1 MSAGTALS
9 SLALAAA
16 KGTERLRAFGA
27 WWLGELLDLFPR
39 RLADWLVDD
48 GGRTLVLAP
57 EPDAVA
63 LHLMTDRGR
72 LLASRRVSRADYSR
86 DLIDELLHE
95 RRLSPAQVSI
105 GLRLPEDLV
114 FRRSLVLPPETRRT
128 LDTVVVQDLL
138 AKTPFQLGDIHHA
151 HSVHTSGDK
160 LIVSQYVVRR
170 AHVHAAA
177 GTLELEPQEIA
188 FVQPDDAAPHGDPP
202 RIIMAMP
209 SSARQSRWVAR
220 ISIGLVAT
228 ALLLA
233 LWALGARYHRQQLA
247 LDTVRAEVAAAAAKA
262 KGVQDVIDKLRQEQ
276 ALLLRL
282 RARRNEP
289 GLADIW
295 EEATRILPA
304 HTWLSELRL
313 SDASEGRQVVITGF
327 SAAAATLVGLL
338 DRSTVFAEAS
348 LVGPITVDASEGKE
362 RFIIQMKLK
371 PPASSTAASP

>member
-1 MSAGTALS
+1 
-9 SLALAAA
+9 
-16 KGTERLRAFGA
+16 
-27 WWLGELLDLFPR
+27 
-39 RLADWLVDD
+39 
-48 GGRTLVLAP
+48 
-57 EPDAVA
+57 
-63 LHLMTDRGR
+63 
-72 LLASRRVSRADYSR
+72 
-86 DLIDELLHE
+86 
-95 RRLSPAQVSI
+95 
-105 GLRLPEDLV
+105 
-114 FRRSLVLPPETRRT
+114 
-128 LDTVVVQDLL
+128 
-138 AKTPFQLGDIHHA
+138 
-151 HSVHTSGDK
+151 
-160 LIVSQYVVRR
+160 
-170 AHVHAAA
+170 
-177 GTLELEPQEIA
+177 
-188 FVQPDDAAPHGDPP
+188 
-202 RIIMAMP
+202 MAMP